1 MFVSAIKKA
10 HDAVEGLAVEAAFG
24 VASVLLGCIALLFA
38 AAGAAMW
45 LSTVMPVYFALLI
58 MSAVVAVIA
67 AFVYF
72 AGKHEFT
79 TSQSKKKEEED
90 ARPNS
95 PLTALTKSLG
105 SLGAPMDLVAS
116 GLFAR
121 QFKKAPIATVAATA
135 AVGALASMIASASQ
149 DEDAGS

>member
-24 VASVLLGCIALLFA
+24 IAAVLLGCIALLFA

-45 LSTVMPVYFALLI
+45 LSTMMPVYFALLAT
-58 MSAVVAVIA
+58 SVAIALIA
-67 AFVYF
+67 ATVYF
-72 AGKHEFT
+72 LGQHEFT
-79 TSQSKKKEEED
+79 SSQKKKEAETQN
-90 ARPNS
+90 AS
-95 PLTALTKSLG
+95 PLNALTKSFG
-105 SLGAPMDLVAS
+105 SMAAPMDLVAS

-135 AVGALASMIASASQ
+135 AVGALASMIAASSQ
-149 DEDAGS
+149 DDET

>member
-24 VASVLLGCIALLFA
+24 IAAVLLGCIALLFA

-45 LSTVMPVYFALLI
+45 LSTIMPVYFALLV
-58 MSAVVAVIA
+58 MSVAIALIA
-67 AFVYF
+67 AMVYF
-72 AGKHEFT
+72 LGQNEFT
-79 TSQSKKKEEED
+79 SSQKKKETE
-90 ARPNS
+90 AHNSS
-95 PLTALTKSLG
+95 PLNALTKSFG
-105 SLGAPMDLVAS
+105 SMAAPMDLVAS

-135 AVGALASMIASASQ
+135 AVGALASMIAAANQ
-149 DEDAGS
+149 DDEE